1 MSRAITFALLLW
13 LLTSFGAC
21 LDVTFVRGEGA
32 LCDALTP
39 CAAGFFCDVD
49 LTCQPLRPLA
59 LACDRDAA
67 CESQHCSGGICCA
80 TACLGTCTT
89 CSQQGNLGQCVP
101 VEANLD
107 PRDQCP
113 GTTRCSDGARC
124 QATPRWWLELGFVG
138 DQQITSITPAPD
150 GVIIAGDFDQQLVLD
165 GQAIQSGDANSDRD
179 AFVAAVRPGSS
190 EAVLTPEAVA
200 WTFLLQGAGDQ
211 RVTGVAVEGDDTYV
225 VGHHLG
231 DDPAG
236 GTASIGR
243 DGDIVA
249 LDAAGAPRFWRRLE
263 GDGEQQ
269 VIDLALHDG
278 GLFVLVALEGETAG
292 IDGCLQTTP
301 ATVGVPSAAIL
312 RFDTETGLCTAFRR
326 LEVQNVPIVPQAMA
340 IGDAGLFVALTRRDA
355 DAATLQ
361 LQRFSPD
368 ALGSPPTFVFNLFE
382 PATSDGGDDTVV
394 ELAAAGE
401 VLWAAGHF
409 RDRLLLDEPYIAA
422 GDRDLFVARFDA
434 SLTVTRVAVWGTPYD
449 EVLTA
454 FDLDPSGR
462 PVVAGS
468 FEAELDLGDGGILSA
483 GGQDGFVAQLD
494 PDADPIWSIPFGGV
508 QDDAITALAVPND
521 LVVGASFG
529 YDTALFGRTPN
540 LTAVDPRD
548 AALVGLT
555 P

>member
-1 MSRAITFALLLW
+1 MTRFLAITLLLW
-13 LLTSFGAC
+13 LLLSSGAC

-39 CAAGFFCDVD
+39 CATGFFCDGD

-59 LACDRDAA
+59 VACDRDAA
-67 CESQHCSGGICCA
+67 CESTHCSGGICCA

-138 DQQITSITPAPD
+138 DQQITTIVPAAD
-150 GVIIAGDFDQQLVLD
+150 GVVIAGEFDQQLVLG
-165 GQAIQSGDANSDRD
+165 GQAIQSGDAGSDRD
-179 AFVAAVRPGSS
+179 AFVAAVRPASS
-190 EAVLTPEAVA
+190 EATLTPEAVA
-200 WTFLLQGAGDQ
+200 WVFLLQGAGDQ

-236 GTASIGR
+236 GSPSIGH
-243 DGDIVA
+243 DGDVVA
-249 LDAAGAPRFWRRLE
+249 LDATGEVRFWRRID
-263 GDGEQQ
+263 GDGEQK
-269 VIDLALHDG
+269 VIDLAVHEG

-292 IDGCLQTTP
+292 VDGCLQSSP
-301 ATVGVPSAAIL
+301 AAVGVPSAAIL
-312 RFDTETGLCTAFRR
+312 RFDAETGLCTASRR
-326 LEVQNVPIVPQAMA
+326 LEVQNVPIVPHAMT
-340 IGDAGLFVALTRRDA
+340 IGEAGLFLALTRRD
-355 DAATLQ
+355 DMAATLQ

-382 PATSDGGDDTVV
+382 PAASDGGDDTVV
-394 ELAAAGE
+394 ELVATGDA
-401 VLWAAGHF
+401 LWVAGHYQ
-409 RDRLLLDEPYIAA
+409 DRLLLDEPYIAA
-422 GDRDLFVARFDA
+422 GERDLFLARFDA
-434 SLTVTRVAVWGTPYD
+434 ALTVTRAAVWGTPYD
-449 EVLTA
+449 EELTA
-454 FDLDPSGR
+454 FALDPSGR
-462 PVVAGS
+462 PVIAGA
-468 FEAELDLGDGGILSA
+468 FEAELDLGDGGIVSA
-483 GGQDGFVAQLD
+483 GGRDGFLAQLD
-494 PDADPIWSIPFGGV
+494 ADGDPIWSVPFGGV

-521 LVVGASFG
+521 LVVGASFV
-529 YDTALFGRTPN
+529 YDTSLFGRTPN

-548 AALVGLT
+548 AAVVGLT